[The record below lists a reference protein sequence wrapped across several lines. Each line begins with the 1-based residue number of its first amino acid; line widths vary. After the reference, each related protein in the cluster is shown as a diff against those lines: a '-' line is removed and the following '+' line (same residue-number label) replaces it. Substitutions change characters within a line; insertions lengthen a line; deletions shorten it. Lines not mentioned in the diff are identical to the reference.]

1 MEAMQVLL
9 RLHALGVQLEVE
21 RDRIHYRP
29 ASVVPPSLVEEM
41 RTHKAEIMELLTR
54 PPLAQGSP
62 EGHAQEIARAGE
74 DQEVCVLR
82 PELRRRVIIEEAYK
96 RADRVNDTLGISDPR
111 VRKINR
117 LSWAVLDLQDA
128 GEPEEVWAPLR
139 DEAHRISRENA
150 TAAERQAEADALRE
164 LLLELGER
172 EGWPTLKLRPGQRL
186 LPGEEAWRKFA
197 AAADIELLEEA
208 LNALG

>member
-1 MEAMQVLL
+1 MAEPDFV
-9 RLHALGVQLEVE
+9 V
-21 RDRIHYRP
+21 RP
-29 ASVVPPSLVEEM
+29 AIAGKYDMPASTILERLRHMGVTVTVRGDRLRFEPGSVIPEEL
-41 RTHKAEIMELLTR
+41 KQQI
-54 PPLAQGSP
+54 
-62 EGHAQEIARAGE
+62 IK
-74 DQEVCVLR
+74 CK

-172 EGWPTLKLRPGQRL
+172 EGWPTLELRPGQRL